1 MISKNLKVGDI
12 FEDGGRK
19 YKVTKVVENGYESE
33 AFYGEPEAAPEVK
46 PESEPESEPKSEPE
60 SELKAE
66 PEAAPEVKP
75 GSEPEAAPEVTE
87 APKEEAPKRKKR

>member
-33 AFYGEPEAAPEVK
+33 AFYGEPEAALEVK
-46 PESEPESEPKSEPE
+46 PESEPESESKSEPE
-60 SELKAE
+60 
-66 PEAAPEVKP
+66 
-75 GSEPEAAPEVTE
+75 SEPEAAPEVTE
-87 APKEEAPKRKKR
+87 APKKEAPKRKKR